1 MTLIPPALRRVYG
14 AYPAGFWVLWFGTII
29 NRVGEFVVPLL
40 GFYLVAERGLPALQ
54 VSVILAML
62 GAGRFVAEGLS
73 GQLSDRRGPTFAMTL
88 ALSGGAVMLLALSA
102 ATTFPLLAL
111 GVLGFSLFS
120 AMYKPASS
128 AAVADLTSGPQ
139 RTRAYTL
146 LYWAINVGASIA
158 PVLGGW
164 LAGLSYKLLF
174 YLDAA
179 SMAVYALLIH
189 LLFPRRT
196 RPAAAQTVGPRLLPR
211 DRLLGLF
218 CVATLLYSL
227 TYQSYKMLALVFAQQ
242 GYTPVQYGQLLAV
255 NGGLVILLGLPIG
268 ALIARQNHPRWQAAG
283 AALLGLGFLGHAFA
297 DALWQHLLAVAVWS
311 VGEIV
316 AYSIAKTIISELGRP
331 EQRGTYIG
339 LVGSM
344 SGLAALL
351 APLLGGVLLSGY
363 GARPMWLVTAGLA
376 FAGALLYLWLEEGI
390 QRRRAETAA
399 LEATEL
405 TKVAG

>member
-1 MTLIPPALRRVYG
+1 MPSALRRVYDG
-14 AYPAGFWVLWFGTII
+14 YPAGFWVLWFGTII

-40 GFYLVAERGLPALQ
+40 GFYLTAERGMPALQ
-54 VSVILAML
+54 VSVVLAML

-73 GQLSDRRGPTFAMTL
+73 GPLSDRRGPAFTMTL
-88 ALSGGAVMLLALSA
+88 ALTGGAVMLLALSA
-102 ATTFPLLAL
+102 ASTFPLLVL

-128 AAVADLTSGPQ
+128 AAVAELTSGAQ

-146 LYWAINVGASIA
+146 LYWAINVGAATA

-179 SMAVYALLIH
+179 SMAAYALLIH
-189 LLFPRRT
+189 LFFPRRT
-196 RPAAAQTVGPRLLPR
+196 RPAAAPAVRPRLLPR

-227 TYQSYKMLALVFAQQ
+227 TYQSYKLLALVFAQQ
-242 GYTPVQYGQLLAV
+242 GYTPVQYGQVLAL
-255 NGGLVILLGLPIG
+255 NGALVILLSLPVG
-268 ALIARQNHPRWQAAG
+268 TWIARRNHPRWQAAG

-297 DALWQHLLAVAVWS
+297 DALWQHLLAVFVWT

-316 AYSIAKTIISELGRP
+316 AYSIGKTIISELGRP

-344 SGLAALL
+344 SGLSALL
-351 APLLGGVLLSGY
+351 APLLGGFLLSGY

-376 FAGALLYLWLEEGI
+376 FAGALLYLWLEGDVE
-390 QRRRAETAA
+390 RRRAETTALEAA
-399 LEATEL
+399 LEP
-405 TKVAG
+405 AG

>member
-1 MTLIPPALRRVYG
+1 MTSVPASLRRVYD
-14 AYPAGFWVLWFGTII
+14 AYPAGFWVLWFGTIL

-40 GFYLVAERGLPALQ
+40 GFYLTAERGLPVAQ

-62 GAGRFVAEGLS
+62 GAGRFLAEGFS
-73 GQLSDRRGPTFAMTL
+73 GSLSDRRGPAFTMTL

-102 ATTFPLLAL
+102 AGSFSTLVL

-128 AAVADLTSGPQ
+128 AAVADLTSGAQ

-146 LYWAINVGASIA
+146 LYWAINVGASVA

-164 LAGLSYKLLF
+164 LAGLSYRLLF

-179 SMAVYALLIH
+179 TMAAYALLIA
-189 LLFPRRT
+189 LFFPRRP
-196 RPAAAQTVGPRLLPR
+196 RPAPAPGSRRRLLPR

-218 CVATLLYSL
+218 CLATLLYSL
-227 TYQSYKMLALVFAQQ
+227 TYQSYKLLALVFAQE

-255 NGGLVILLGLPIG
+255 NGALVILLGLPVGGWIS
-268 ALIARQNHPRWQAAG
+268 RRNHPRWQAVG
-283 AALLGLGFLGHAFA
+283 AALLGVGFLGHAFA
-297 DALWQHLLAVAVWS
+297 TALWQHLLAVAVWS

-316 AYSIAKTIISELGRP
+316 AYSISKTIISELGRP

-344 SGLAALL
+344 SGLATLL
-351 APLLGGVLLSGY
+351 APLLGGLLLTRLGPQ
-363 GARPMWLVTAGLA
+363 PMWLVIAGLA
-376 FAGALLYLWLEEGI
+376 FAGAALYLWLERDVEE
-390 QRRRAETAA
+390 RRAKTAA
-399 LEATEL
+399 LEQAPL
-405 TKVAG
+405 AG

>member
-1 MTLIPPALRRVYG
+1 MTRMPPALRRVYA

-40 GFYLVAERGLPALQ
+40 GFYLTAERGMPAFQ
-54 VSVILAML
+54 VSVVLAML

-73 GQLSDRRGPTFAMTL
+73 GPLSDRRGPAFTMTL
-88 ALSGGAVMLLALSA
+88 ALTGGAVTLLALSA
-102 ATTFPLLAL
+102 ASTFPWLVL

-128 AAVADLTSGPQ
+128 AAVAELTSGAQ

-146 LYWAINVGASIA
+146 LYWAINVGAATA

-164 LAGLSYKLLF
+164 LAGRSYRLLF

-179 SMAVYALLIH
+179 SMALYALLIH
-189 LLFPRRT
+189 LLFPRRP
-196 RPAAAQTVGPRLLPR
+196 RPAAASAVRPRLLPR

-227 TYQSYKMLALVFAQQ
+227 TYQSYKLLALVFAQQ
-242 GYTPVQYGQLLAV
+242 GYTPVQYGQVLAL
-255 NGGLVILLGLPIG
+255 NGALVILLGLPVG
-268 ALIARQNHPRWQAAG
+268 GLIARRNHPRWQAAG

-316 AYSIAKTIISELGRP
+316 AYSIGKTIVSELGRP

-344 SGLAALL
+344 SGLSALL
-351 APLLGGVLLSGY
+351 APLLGGFLLDGY
-363 GARPMWLVTAGLA
+363 GARPMWLVVAGLA
-376 FAGALLYLWLEEGI
+376 LAGALLYLWLEERVE
-390 QRRRAETAA
+390 RRRAETTA
-399 LEATEL
+399 LEAAP
-405 TKVAG
+405 KPAG